1 MWGGV
6 GVVQT
11 TGTKDD
17 ASQVLRRRL
26 ARPYWRIAFAA
37 VGFVALATSTTIVG
51 PLLVRFGIDTG
62 IRTADRSALGIA
74 VAGFALAVVLAY
86 VEYVVSTY

>member
-6 GVVQT
+6 GVDPNDRL
-11 TGTKDD
+11 TKDD
-17 ASQVLRRRL
+17 ASQVLRRAARL

-51 PLLVRFGIDTG
+51 PLLVRFGMN
-62 IRTADRSALGIA
+62 
-74 VAGFALAVVLAY
+74 FAKMPMY
-86 VEYVVSTY
+86 